1 MRGLSCSASCGILV
15 PILGIEPTFP
25 AFQGGFLTTG
35 PPGKPLSKGLL
46 DFGTGGATPLSCE
59 LSCVVEMHG
68 KLGIGEMSWK
78 SLLVGGPRL
87 VPVSLCICSS
97 SCLQS
102 SFPVSYCGWDFSH
115 QGELRSIS
123 FLN

>member
-1 MRGLSCSASCGILV
+1 MHGLSCSASCGILV
-15 PILGIEPTFP
+15 PRPGFEPTFL

-46 DFGTGGATPLSCE
+46 DFRPGGATPLSCE
-59 LSCVVEMHG
+59 LSGVVEMHG

-87 VPVSLCICSS
+87 VPVSLYICSS
-97 SCLQS
+97 SFLSAKLFPCLLL
-102 SFPVSYCGWDFSH
+102 WLEFSH
-115 QGELRSIS
+115 QGELRSNIVS
-123 FLN
+123 